1 MIVTNRNNIIDIIGA
16 FIYADGNIVYK
27 LYKHTL

>member
-1 MIVTNRNNIIDIIGA
+1 MIVTNNNIIDIIGA

-27 LYKHTL
+27 MYKHTL